1 MASRK
6 VTTIR
11 LDAEDIAAL
20 ARARRDGVVSA
31 DLIRRGLRTVG
42 ARYYAEQAAPGS
54 GSAGLGSAG
63 LGSAG
68 LGSAGLG
75 SADPDTVQ
83 LQAWL
88 GERRAFERLPART
101 KAKHDGRWVAVRGGR
116 IIMASDDRDALSRK
130 LRARGGAPFFLT
142 RVGHDPELVDM
153 PGFDV
158 V

>member
-1 MASRK
+1 MVSRK

-42 ARYYAEQAAPGS
+42 ARYYAEQTAPGS
-54 GSAGLGSAG
+54 ASP
-63 LGSAG
+63 
-68 LGSAGLG
+68 GLG
-75 SADPDTVQ
+75 SADPDTAQ
-83 LQAWL
+83 LRAWL
-88 GERRAFERLPART
+88 DERRAFERLPART

-116 IIMASDDRDALSRK
+116 IIMVSDDRDALSRK